1 MTGSLKISVCIPVYN
16 SEKTILKLVEDVKD
30 RLHNYELEVIL
41 VNDGSKDSSEEIC
54 IGLSDKYDFVKF
66 ISLRKNFSYHNAVLC
81 GLTYVTG
88 DYVAIIDDDF
98 QNPPSEILLLIEEA
112 QHGYDVVYSRYEEK
126 RHHWFRNLGS
136 QFNGMVATWL
146 LDKPKDLYLSSSK
159 LITKEVVNEIIK
171 YSGPFPYIDGLI
183 LRVTD
188 NIGVKTVKHIER
200 LEGASNYTLTKLMA
214 QWMNMFVSFSIK
226 PLRLATFF
234 GLIISAISFVFG
246 MYFVFDKILHPDI
259 TLGWTSLITAIL
271 FFSGIQILFLG
282 LLGEYLGK
290 QYLDQNGTPA
300 YIVKKEYL

>member
-30 RLHNYELEVIL
+30 KLHNYELEVIL

-81 GLTYVTG
+81 GLTYMTG

-112 QHGYDVVYSRYEEK
+112 QQGYDVVYSRYEEK

-146 LDKPKDLYLSSSK
+146 LDKPKGLYLSSSK

-234 GLIISAISFVFG
+234 GLIISTVSFIFG
-246 MYFVFDKILHPDI
+246 MYFIVDKILHPDI

>member
-30 RLHNYELEVIL
+30 KLHNYELEVIL

-81 GLTYVTG
+81 GLTYMTG

-112 QHGYDVVYSRYEEK
+112 QQGYDVVYSRYEEK

-146 LDKPKDLYLSSSK
+146 LDKPKGLYLSSSK

-200 LEGASNYTLTKLMA
+200 PEGTSNYTITKLMA

-234 GLIISAISFVFG
+234 GLIISTVSFIFG
-246 MYFVFDKILHPDI
+246 MYFIVDKILHPDI

>member
-30 RLHNYELEVIL
+30 KLHNYELEVIL

-81 GLTYVTG
+81 GLTYMTG

-112 QHGYDVVYSRYEEK
+112 QQGYDVVYSRYEEK

-146 LDKPKDLYLSSSK
+146 LDKPKGLYLSSSK

-183 LRVTD
+183 FRVTD
-188 NIGVKTVKHIER
+188 NIGVKTVKHVDR
-200 LEGASNYTLTKLMA
+200 LEGDSNYTFSKLIA

-234 GLIISAISFVFG
+234 GLIISTVSFIFG
-246 MYFVFDKILHPDI
+246 MYFIVDKILHPDI